1 MNNWIVMMIVGVLA
15 VILGIL
21 ALANPFAASMTAT
34 VFAGWSFL
42 FLGAF
47 QTFAAFSAPS
57 TGAKIAGVILGLLA
71 LIIGVHII
79 AQPLQGLLSLTFAAG
94 ILFLVS
100 GVFKG
105 VFGFSN
111 FEGSA
116 RWALLLSGLVS
127 VILGLMVLNNFPQSA
142 AVLLGVLL
150 AIELLSNGISAI
162 ALAFAV
168 RGANEAETPS
178 QEDAA

>member
-1 MNNWIVMMIVGVLA
+1 MNNWIVMMIVGLLA
-15 VILGIL
+15 VVLGVL

-42 FLGAF
+42 FLGAV
-47 QTFAAFSAPS
+47 QAFASFSAPS

-71 LIIGVHII
+71 MVIGVHII

-116 RWALLLSGLVS
+116 RWALLLSGLIS
-127 VILGLMVLNNFPQSA
+127 VVLGLMVLNNFPQSA

-168 RGANEAETPS
+168 RNLNNAEAD
-178 QEDAA
+178 QEEAA

>member
-1 MNNWIVMMIVGVLA
+1 MNNWIVMLVVGILA
-15 VILGIL
+15 VVLGVL
-21 ALANPFAASMTAT
+21 ALANPFAASVTAT

-47 QTFAAFSAPS
+47 QTFASFSAPS

-71 LIIGVHII
+71 MVIGVHII

-100 GVFKG
+100 GIFKG
-105 VFGFSN
+105 IFGFSN

-168 RGANEAETPS
+168 RNLNNGSSDQEEA
-178 QEDAA
+178 A

>member
-1 MNNWIVMMIVGVLA
+1 MNNWIVMLIVGILA
-15 VILGIL
+15 VILGVV

-34 VFAGWSFL
+34 VFAGWCFI

-47 QTFAAFSAPS
+47 QTFASFGAAT
-57 TGAKIAGVILGLLA
+57 TGAKIAGVILGVLA
-71 LIIGVHII
+71 VVIGVHII
-79 AQPLQGLLSLTFAAG
+79 AEPFAGLLSLTFAAG
-94 ILFLVS
+94 ILFIVS

-116 RWALLLSGLVS
+116 RWAMLLSGAVS
-127 VILGLMVLNNFPQSA
+127 LILGLMVLNNFPQSA

-150 AIELLSNGISAI
+150 AVELLSDGISAI

-168 RGANEAETPS
+168 RDADKNDAP

>member
-1 MNNWIVMMIVGVLA
+1 MV
-15 VILGIL
+15 
-21 ALANPFAASMTAT
+21 
-34 VFAGWSFL
+34 
-42 FLGAF
+42 
-47 QTFAAFSAPS
+47 
-57 TGAKIAGVILGLLA
+57 
-71 LIIGVHII
+71 IGVHII
-79 AQPLQGLLSLTFAAG
+79 AQPLQGMLSLTFAAG
-94 ILFLVS
+94 ILLLVS

-116 RWALLLSGLVS
+116 RWALLLSGLIS

-142 AVLLGVLL
+142 AVLLGALL

-168 RGANEAETPS
+168 RNLNNAEAE
-178 QEDAA
+178 QEEAA